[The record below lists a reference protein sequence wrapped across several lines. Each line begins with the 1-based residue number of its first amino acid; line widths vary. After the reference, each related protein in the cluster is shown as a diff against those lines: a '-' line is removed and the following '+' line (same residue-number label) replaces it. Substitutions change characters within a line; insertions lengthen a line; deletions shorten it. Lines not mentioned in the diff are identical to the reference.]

1 MSLDCIWTLAVLAFS
16 APWLAVLCRM
26 DVRSRR
32 LPNALTLGG
41 LAVGLA
47 LAAVRFGTD
56 GFTDALAASG
66 ICVLIMLLPFLVRAA
81 GGGDLKMLAACGTLV
96 GTRGV
101 LFLFVATS
109 FSGLA
114 VAVAMLAARRA
125 SAPRLRHLLRSV
137 FDWRYDRAAGRAA
150 LPPREDESGR
160 IPFSLAIAVGTVA
173 TLAVQAYGR
182 GGAQ

>member
-1 MSLDCIWTLAVLAFS
+1 
-16 APWLAVLCRM
+16 
-26 DVRSRR
+26 
-32 LPNALTLGG
+32 
-41 LAVGLA
+41 
-47 LAAVRFGTD
+47 
-56 GFTDALAASG
+56 
-66 ICVLIMLLPFLVRAA
+66 
-81 GGGDLKMLAACGTLV
+81 MLAACGTLV

-125 SAPRLRHLLRSV
+125 SAPRLRHLFRSV